1 MVGEG
6 LAEFL
11 QKNGNCN
18 EVVLEIVPRCCK
30 WQEFGKWCGRC
41 KYMIYINI
49 IYSLAELQ
57 HLQSLPLFSD
67 HSENPYG
74 LQICKSVSEDGV

>member
-1 MVGEG
+1 
-6 LAEFL
+6 
-11 QKNGNCN
+11 
-18 EVVLEIVPRCCK
+18 
-30 WQEFGKWCGRC
+30 
-41 KYMIYINI
+41 MIYINI